1 MSQELRVEFKM
12 AVAGRRPAPKPKADP
27 TTRTKR
33 RRQDR
38 AACRARNLALAHYI
52 DGMVR
57 SGKVADLAAVARLCG
72 VSRARVSK
80 VVGLL
85 GMAGAEQELATTSA
99 FMCLTSTDTPH
110 IETDAGRHSDR
121 GHPA

>member
-12 AVAGRRPAPKPKADP
+12 TVASRRPAPKPEPDP
-27 TTRTKR
+27 TTRTGR

-38 AACRARNLALAHYI
+38 AARKARNLALAHYI
-52 DGMVR
+52 DSLVR
-57 SGKVADLAAVARLCG
+57 SREVADLAAVARMCG

-85 GMAGAEQELATTSA
+85 EVSEAE
-99 FMCLTSTDTPH
+99 
-110 IETDAGRHSDR
+110 R
-121 GHPA
+121 GGNSPRF